1 MNGEAIEGL
10 FPVFDG
16 HGPFFGGLLNSQVD
30 HLEGGTITGKN
41 PSVVNGL
48 ADDAVEGLNGVGGVD
63 RTADV
68 IWVVKWES
76 VKFFV

>member
-1 MNGEAIEGL
+1 ML
-10 FPVFDG
+10 PVFDG
-16 HGPFFGGLLNSQVD
+16 HRPFFGSLLNGQVD
-30 HLEGGTITGKN
+30 HLESRTITGEN

-63 RTADV
+63 RTADIV
-68 IWVVKWES
+68 RVES